1 MHIERRE
8 GQEGREGMHEETD
21 MPQASR
27 TNRMAHIVLGG
38 ARDNMNRKLEMHGE
52 GDMVQIGQKGIV
64 QIEGVTVI
72 GLGKRTTAQILESES
87 GQLTV
92 NESGGI
98 CPAKR
103 TKAQV

>member
-64 QIEGVTVI
+64 VI